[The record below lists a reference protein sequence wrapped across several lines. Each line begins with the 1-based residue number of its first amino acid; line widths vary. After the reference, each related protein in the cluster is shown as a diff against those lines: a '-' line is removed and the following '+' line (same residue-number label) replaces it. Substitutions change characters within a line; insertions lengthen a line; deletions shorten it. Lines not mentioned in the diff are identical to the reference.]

1 MATYKAPKQWKL
13 GKIETLNSFE
23 NWKQNPHRGSAIT
36 MVCCDGKELPSIQ
49 SSVFHITRLK

>member
-23 NWKQNPHRGSAIT
+23 NWKQNQMFNLSLCPNTILR
-36 MVCCDGKELPSIQ
+36 
-49 SSVFHITRLK
+49 